1 MANKTRVSILG
12 FGLILAASLIPA
24 CGGPAS
30 TQPKPAAASE
40 STSLQW
46 DDELPEPATPKG
58 KQGAS
63 ATTRLPPKRFAPSAD
78 PGGTQPTATG
88 EGPTASAASPT
99 RSSPTGSRPKAESQP
114 TADDLAPQPIDLG
127 APRSARSSATSDLD
141 PDGDGEAW
149 GIVLLT
155 FSQADHA
162 ARAQSALKSIRSR
175 WSQLDGAYV
184 RQVGG
189 GSAVLM
195 GTFSGPTDPRAKQQ
209 LDQIK
214 QIVDGQARPFA
225 LAMLTRFEASP
236 GVMGQFDIRRARER
250 FPNQNPLYS
259 VQVAVWS
266 DLGSGEL
273 SRAEVKQRADS
284 YCKQLRTR
292 GIEAYVF
299 HDGGTKTSCVCVG
312 VFGKDAYDPRSTLY
326 SAEVEAV
333 LRRFPKHLVNGEPLM
348 LPYDKSDPSKLR
360 AQPPTLVEVPK

>member
-1 MANKTRVSILG
+1 VA
-12 FGLILAASLIPA
+12 
-24 CGGPAS
+24 
-30 TQPKPAAASE
+30 PKA
-40 STSLQW
+40 
-46 DDELPEPATPKG
+46 

-63 ATTRLPPKRFAPSAD
+63 ATTRLPPKRFAPPA
-78 PGGTQPTATG
+78 GGDAVAASTSEPATTPAKPSGQPSPAAK
-88 EGPTASAASPT
+88 PAAQPASAS
-99 RSSPTGSRPKAESQP
+99 E
-114 TADDLAPQPIDLG
+114 DLAPQPIDQD
-127 APRSARSSATSDLD
+127 APRTARSSTTSDLD

-149 GIVLLT
+149 GIVLQT
-155 FSQADHA
+155 FSQDDHA

-175 WSQLDGAYV
+175 WPQLEGAYV

-189 GSAVLM
+189 GSAVLI

-209 LDQIK
+209 LEQAK
-214 QIVDGQARPFA
+214 QIVDGRARPFA
-225 LAMLTRFEASP
+225 LAMLTRFEADP
-236 GVMGQFDIRRARER
+236 GTMGQFDLRRARER

-273 SRAEVKQRADS
+273 SLAEVKQRAEA

-299 HDGGTKTSCVCVG
+299 HDGGTKTSSVCVG

>member
-1 MANKTRVSILG
+1 MANKTTFSTLWLTLLLG
-12 FGLILAASLIPA
+12 VNLIPG
-24 CGGPAS
+24 CGGP
-30 TQPKPAAASE
+30 E
-40 STSLQW
+40 STESKPSNAAESGSLQW
-46 DDELPEPATPKG
+46 DDELPEPAAPKA

-63 ATTRLPPKRFAPSAD
+63 ATTRLPPKRFAPSPGAD
-78 PGGTQPTATG
+78 TSTTSTTEGQANTESPARRNDRPVPAGQPID
-88 EGPTASAASPT
+88 E
-99 RSSPTGSRPKAESQP
+99 
-114 TADDLAPQPIDLG
+114 DLAPTPMVPD
-127 APRSARSSATSDLD
+127 APRTARSSTTSDLD
-141 PDGDGEAW
+141 PDGDGESW
-149 GIVLLT
+149 GIVLQT
-155 FSQADHA
+155 FSQDDHA
-162 ARAQSALKSIRSR
+162 ARAQTALKSIRSR
-175 WSQLDGAYV
+175 WPQLEGAYV

-189 GSAVLM
+189 GSAVLI

-209 LDQIK
+209 LEQVK
-214 QIVDGQARPFA
+214 QIVDGRARPFA
-225 LAMLTRFEASP
+225 LAMLTRFETNP
-236 GVMGQFDIRRARER
+236 GAMGQFDLRRARER

-273 SRAEVKQRADS
+273 SLAEVKQRAES

-299 HDGGTKTSCVCVG
+299 HDGGTKTSSVCVG

>member
-1 MANKTRVSILG
+1 M
-12 FGLILAASLIPA
+12 
-24 CGGPAS
+24 
-30 TQPKPAAASE
+30 
-40 STSLQW
+40 LQ
-46 DDELPEPATPKG
+46 
-58 KQGAS
+58 
-63 ATTRLPPKRFAPSAD
+63 
-78 PGGTQPTATG
+78 
-88 EGPTASAASPT
+88 
-99 RSSPTGSRPKAESQP
+99 
-114 TADDLAPQPIDLG
+114 
-127 APRSARSSATSDLD
+127 
-141 PDGDGEAW
+141 
-149 GIVLLT
+149 T
-155 FSQADHA
+155 FSQDDHA

-175 WSQLDGAYV
+175 WPQLEGAYV

-195 GTFSGPTDPRAKQQ
+195 GTFSGPADPRAKQQ
-209 LDQIK
+209 LEQVK
-214 QIVDGQARPFA
+214 QIVDGRARPFA
-225 LAMLTRFEASP
+225 LAMLTRFEANP
-236 GVMGQFDIRRARER
+236 GAMGQFDIRRARER

-273 SRAEVKQRADS
+273 SLAEVKQRAES

-299 HDGGTKTSCVCVG
+299 HDGGTKTSSVCVG

>member
-1 MANKTRVSILG
+1 MANKTQSSSLSLALLLVV
-12 FGLILAASLIPA
+12 GLVPA
-24 CGGPAS
+24 CDGPES
-30 TQPKPAAASE
+30 TAPKPSTATE
-40 STSLQW
+40 SASLQW
-46 DDELPEPATPKG
+46 DDELPEPVAPKA

-63 ATTRLPPKRFAPSAD
+63 ATTRLPPKRFAPPA
-78 PGGTQPTATG
+78 GGDAVAASTNEPATTPAKPSGQPSPAAKPTAQ
-88 EGPTASAASPT
+88 PASAS
-99 RSSPTGSRPKAESQP
+99 E
-114 TADDLAPQPIDLG
+114 DLAPQPIDQD
-127 APRSARSSATSDLD
+127 APRTARSSTTSDLD

-149 GIVLLT
+149 GIVLQT
-155 FSQADHA
+155 FSQDDHA

-175 WSQLDGAYV
+175 WPQLEGAYV

-189 GSAVLM
+189 GSAVLI

-209 LDQIK
+209 LEQAK
-214 QIVDGQARPFA
+214 QIVDGRARPFA
-225 LAMLTRFEASP
+225 LAMLTRFEADP
-236 GVMGQFDIRRARER
+236 GTMGQFDLRRARER

-273 SRAEVKQRADS
+273 SLAEVKQRAEA

-299 HDGGTKTSCVCVG
+299 HDGGTKTSSVCVG

>member
-1 MANKTRVSILG
+1 MANKTQFSNLWLALVLTVSV
-12 FGLILAASLIPA
+12 IPA
-24 CGGPAS
+24 CEGPQS
-30 TQPKPAAASE
+30 TEPKPAAATE
-40 STSLQW
+40 SASLQW
-46 DDELPEPATPKG
+46 DDELPEPAAPKA

-63 ATTRLPPKRFAPSAD
+63 ATTRLPPKRFAPPGGAD
-78 PGGTQPTATG
+78 PAVPATT
-88 EGPTASAASPT
+88 TASSAAASTASVGSRPAPGTDAAASP
-99 RSSPTGSRPKAESQP
+99 SDE
-114 TADDLAPQPIDLG
+114 DLAPKPVDLE
-127 APRSARSSATSDLD
+127 APRTARSSTTSDLD

-149 GIVLLT
+149 GIVLQT
-155 FSQADHA
+155 FSQDDHA
-162 ARAQSALKSIRSR
+162 ARAQSALKSIRTR
-175 WSQLDGAYV
+175 WPQLEGAYV

-195 GTFSGPTDPRAKQQ
+195 GSFSAPTDPRAKQQ
-209 LDQIK
+209 LEQVK
-214 QIVDGQARPFA
+214 QIVDGRARPFA
-225 LAMLTRFEASP
+225 LAMLTRFEANP
-236 GVMGQFDIRRARER
+236 GAMGQFDIRRARER

-273 SRAEVKQRADS
+273 SLADVKQRAES

-299 HDGGTKTSCVCVG
+299 HDGGTKTSSVCVG

-333 LRRFPKHLVNGEPLM
+333 LRRFPKHLVNGEALM

>member
-1 MANKTRVSILG
+1 MANKTKYSTLS
-12 FGLILAASLIPA
+12 LALLLAAGVTPG
-24 CGGPAS
+24 CGGPES
-30 TQPKPAAASE
+30 TESKPAKATE
-40 STSLQW
+40 SVSLQW
-46 DDELPEPATPKG
+46 DDELPEPAAPKA

-63 ATTRLPPKRFAPSAD
+63 ATTRLPPKRFAPPAGAD
-78 PGGTQPTATG
+78 PATPVSPRDQPTT
-88 EGPTASAASPT
+88 TAAASP
-99 RSSPTGSRPKAESQP
+99 SRPTAADQP
-114 TADDLAPQPIDLG
+114 TDDDLAPQPIAPD
-127 APRSARSSATSDLD
+127 APRSARSRTTSDLD

-149 GIVLLT
+149 GIVLQT
-155 FSQADHA
+155 FSQDDHA
-162 ARAQSALKSIRSR
+162 ARAQSALKSIGSR
-175 WSQLDGAYV
+175 WPQLEGAYV

-189 GSAVLM
+189 GSAVLV
-195 GTFSGPTDPRAKQQ
+195 GAFSGPTDPRAKQQ
-209 LDQIK
+209 LDQVK
-214 QIVDGQARPFA
+214 QIVDGRARPFA
-225 LAMLTRFEASP
+225 LAMLTRFEANP
-236 GVMGQFDIRRARER
+236 GAMGQFDIRRARER

-273 SRAEVKQRADS
+273 SLAEVKQRAES

-299 HDGGTKTSCVCVG
+299 HDGGTKTSSVCVG

>member
-1 MANKTRVSILG
+1 MTNKTPFSSLWLALLLG
-12 FGLILAASLIPA
+12 VCLTPGCA
-24 CGGPAS
+24 GPES
-30 TQPKPAAASE
+30 TESKPATASE
-40 STSLQW
+40 SASLQW
-46 DDELPEPATPKG
+46 DDELPEPATPKA

-63 ATTRLPPKRFAPSAD
+63 ATTRLPPKRFAP
-78 PGGTQPTATG
+78 PGGAG
-88 EGPTASAASPT
+88 ASTASTTEGQSKTESPA
-99 RSSPTGSRPKAESQP
+99 RSNAQP
-114 TADDLAPQPIDLG
+114 ALADEPIDEDLAPLPIVPD
-127 APRSARSSATSDLD
+127 APRTARSRTTTDLD

-149 GIVLLT
+149 GIVLQT
-155 FSQADHA
+155 FSQDDHA
-162 ARAQSALKSIRSR
+162 ARAQSALKSIHSR
-175 WSQLDGAYV
+175 WPQLESAYV

-195 GTFSGPTDPRAKQQ
+195 GTFSSPTDPSAKQQ
-209 LDQIK
+209 LDQVK
-214 QIVDGQARPFA
+214 QMVDGRSRPFA
-225 LAMLTRFEASP
+225 LAMLTRFEANP
-236 GVMGQFDIRRARER
+236 GAMGQFDIRRARER

-266 DLGSGEL
+266 DLSSGEL
-273 SRAEVKQRADS
+273 SLAEVKQRAES

-299 HDGGTKTSCVCVG
+299 HDGGTKTSSVCVG